1 MNVLVIG
8 QGGRE
13 HALVWKIAQ
22 SQLVDQIYCWPGNP
36 GMEEFSINLSIPFVN
51 EMDSYRQVVEFVK
64 SEGIDLT
71 IVGPED
77 PLANGIVDLFELHE
91 LNIFGPNQS
100 AAQIEASKDFAKKLM
115 KKYDIPTAD
124 YQTFTDAE
132 AAIDYVKKLD
142 KPVFVKADGL
152 AAGKGAIPGPTIS
165 DAIQAIRS
173 VLVEQ
178 NFGEAGQK
186 VVIEEWM
193 EGEEASFIVLSDG
206 NDVVTLP
213 TSQDHKRAMD
223 NDQGPNTGGM
233 GAYSP
238 APVITDI
245 LHQEVIDTI
254 VLPTI
259 KGMKAEGRIYKGI
272 LYVGLM
278 ITDQGPKVVE
288 YNCRLGDPEAQ
299 VLIPRIES
307 DLVPI
312 LQSCLDGT
320 LAQTEVKLR
329 PDPAVC
335 VVMASGGYPKSYEKG
350 KKITGVESFKGI
362 EHTNIFHA
370 GTSNQSGELLTDGG
384 RVLGV
389 TSVGSSIQL
398 AIDRAYQGIS
408 KIDFDQAHYRT
419 DIAHRAV
426 ERTE

>member
-36 GMEEFSINLSIPFVN
+36 GMDEFSINLSIPFVN

-115 KKYDIPTAD
+115 KKYEIPTAD
-124 YQTFTDAE
+124 YQTLTDAE

-245 LHQEVIDTI
+245 LHKEVIDTI

-329 PDPAVC
+329 PATAVC

-408 KIDFDQAHYRT
+408 KIHFDQAHYRT